1 VTPFEAET
9 RLRRARLSL
18 WGAQRRH
25 DACAVLPPPRNRRG
39 TVRKGRIAALA
50 ADDLRRAE
58 EEYEAAKQAAEG
70 ASTR

>member
-1 VTPFEAET
+1 MTPFEAET
-9 RLRRARLSL
+9 RLGHARMAL
-18 WGAQRRH
+18 WRAQRRH

-58 EEYEAAKQAAEG
+58 AEYEAAKQAAG
-70 ASTR
+70 VS